1 VAERTGRPPA
11 ARLGPRVYGRLVAAG
26 LRGRVRR
33 PSALL
38 LRLLGTGLIILAD
51 AFGIALLVQRFGGL
65 AGWSAPE
72 VVLLVG
78 LGATG
83 QGLGLLFGDRLE
95 PTYFSDLIRRG
106 TFDQVLV
113 RPTAPL
119 AWLVA
124 SQVEVR
130 YLGRL
135 VVGTGM
141 VAWAA
146 DRAGVHWSTGRVLAA
161 LLAVVCCGVLVL
173 SVCVLGAALTFVTVE
188 GSEMVNIFIYGGVSL
203 NGFPVQIYGSVLR
216 FVFVWVVP
224 FGLTV
229 YVPALV
235 LLGRAGP
242 PGLPAALLWATP
254 VATAGF
260 AGLAAVG
267 WRRGLR
273 HYVGTGS

>member
-1 VAERTGRPPA
+1 VADPTTLAPKKG
-11 ARLGPRVYGRLVAAG
+11 LGLRVYGHLAAAG

-33 PSALL
+33 PSTLL
-38 LRLLGTGLIILAD
+38 LRVLGTGLIILAD
-51 AFGIALLVQRFGGL
+51 AFGVALLVQRFGGL

-78 LGATG
+78 IGATG

-95 PTYFSDLIRRG
+95 PTYFSELIRRG

-113 RPTAPL
+113 RPTSPL
-119 AWLVA
+119 GWLVA
-124 SQVEVR
+124 SQVEIR

-135 VVGTGM
+135 VVGAGM

-146 DRAGVHWSTGRVLAA
+146 DRAGVQWSAGHLLVA
-161 LLAVVCCGVLVL
+161 LLAVVCCGLLVL
-173 SVCVLGAALTFVTVE
+173 SVCVLGAALTFATVE
-188 GSEMVNIFIYGGVSL
+188 GSEVVNILIYGGVSL

-216 FVFVWVVP
+216 FVFVWLVP
-224 FGLTV
+224 FALAV

-242 PGLPAALLWATP
+242 PGVPSALVWATP

-260 AGLAAVG
+260 AGLAALG

>member
-1 VAERTGRPPA
+1 MAEASWRRRA
-11 ARLGPRVYGRLVAAG
+11 VRLGPRVYWRLVAAG

-38 LRLLGTGLIILAD
+38 LRLVGTGLIILAD
-51 AFGIALLVQRFGGL
+51 AFGVALLVDRFGGL

-72 VVLLVG
+72 VLLLVG
-78 LGATG
+78 IGATG

-95 PTYFSDLIRRG
+95 PTYFSELVRRG

-119 AWLVA
+119 GWLVA
-124 SQVEVR
+124 SQIEVR

-135 VVGTGM
+135 VVGVGL

-146 DRAGVHWSTGRVLAA
+146 DRAGVHWSAGRLLVA

-173 SVCVLGAALTFVTVE
+173 SVCVLAAALTFVTVE
-188 GSEMVNIFIYGGVSL
+188 GSEFVNVFIYGGVSL
-203 NGFPVQIYGSVLR
+203 NSFPVQIYGSVLR

-224 FGLTV
+224 FGLAV

-235 LLGRAGP
+235 ILDRAGP
-242 PGLPAALLWATP
+242 PGLPATLVWATP
-254 VATAGF
+254 AVTAGF
-260 AGLAAVG
+260 AGLAALG